1 MSQKLIVIAG
11 PTAVGKT
18 ALSIDLAKSFHGEI
32 INGDSMQIYRG
43 LNIGTAKIT
52 PAEMADVPHHLLDIC
67 EVGETYSAAE
77 FKADAKQAVAEIADR
92 GHVPILVGGTGLYLE
107 AFLYDLSLGGEMEE
121 HPEFRREMQ
130 QFAVEY
136 GNQAL
141 HDQLKAIDPA
151 AAANIHFNNV
161 RRVIRALEVN
171 AFAGH
176 KFSDQQETGSNH
188 ISPYD
193 LFVIGL
199 DTSRE
204 LLYERINLRVDVM
217 LANGLFDEAS
227 WLKSLGLPTDHQSLK
242 AIGYKELF
250 PYLDGQQTLEEA
262 TVTLKQHSRRYAKRQ
277 LTWLRNRMDDVH
289 VYNLIEFPEQLDQ
302 LKQEVKLFLEA

>member
-18 ALSIDLAKSFHGEI
+18 ALSIDLAKTFAGEI

-52 PAEMADVPHHLLDIC
+52 PAEMADVPHHLLDIRD
-67 EVGETYSAAE
+67 VGETYSAAE
-77 FKADAKQAVAEIADR
+77 FKADAKAAVAAIAGR
-92 GHVPILVGGTGLYLE
+92 GHVPIVVGGTGLYLE
-107 AFLYDLSLGGEMEE
+107 AFLYDLSLGGKMDEY
-121 HPEFRREMQ
+121 PEFRQELQ
-130 QFAVEY
+130 QFAAQH

-141 HDQLKAIDPA
+141 HDRLQAVDPA

-171 AFAGH
+171 AFSGQ
-176 KFSDQQETGSNH
+176 KFSDQQETGSH
-188 ISPYD
+188 HVSPYD

-199 DTSRE
+199 DTSRD
-204 LLYERINLRVDVM
+204 LLYERINLRVDMM
-217 LANGLFDEAS
+217 LADGLLDEAS
-227 WLKSLGLPTDHQSLK
+227 WLKSLGLPADHQSLK

-250 PYLDGQQTLEEA
+250 PYLDGAQTLDEA
-262 TVTLKQHSRRYAKRQ
+262 AAVLKQQSRRYAKRQ

-302 LKQEVKLFLEA
+302 LKQDVKLFLEA